1 MTSLAYPPISWLHLG
16 MPRPLS
22 SQFPTDIR
30 STRANFLH
38 NSWFKTATLKWYL
51 DLCFFLLSMNRNN
64 SDRLFFFLCDGDI
77 EITALFAMCNN
88 CTYML
93 LFNKFSYFVLDSANY
108 CVHLLISICS
118 CHFLFIFW
126 NVRCCSFYY
135 IYNFILICGTCI
147 CLVGVVLMSQ
157 WNEISFICAL
167 CMYSWMTIK

>member
-1 MTSLAYPPISWLHLG
+1 MS
-16 MPRPLS
+16 
-22 SQFPTDIR
+22 F
-30 STRANFLH
+30 
-38 NSWFKTATLKWYL
+38 
-51 DLCFFLLSMNRNN
+51 
-64 SDRLFFFLCDGDI
+64 FFFLCDGDI

-93 LFNKFSYFVLDSANY
+93 LFNKFSYFVLDTANY

-118 CHFLFIFW
+118 CHSFSVVYIYYYYLLLFYFFIYIFFMYVCMYVCMYIYIYICMHIYIFFFYL

-135 IYNFILICGTCI
+135 IYNFILICGTCL

-167 CMYSWMTIK
+167 CMYS